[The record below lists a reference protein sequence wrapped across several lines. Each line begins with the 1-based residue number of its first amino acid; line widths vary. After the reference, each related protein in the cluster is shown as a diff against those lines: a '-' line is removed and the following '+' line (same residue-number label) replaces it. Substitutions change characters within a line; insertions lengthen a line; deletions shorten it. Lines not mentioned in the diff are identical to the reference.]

1 MAASMKKK
9 TVTNMTEGNI
19 FRHIIIF
26 SLPLLAGNLFQ
37 QLYNTVDTWVVGNFV
52 GSAAFSAVGT
62 VSPITNM
69 LIGVF
74 TGLSSGAGVVIS
86 QRFGGDNAEGVR
98 KAVHT
103 AMAATLIASLVFTA
117 VGVALIP
124 LLLRMIKMP
133 PDVYPEAYTYLLIYF
148 GGITGQLIY
157 NMGAAILR
165 AVGNSRQPFY
175 FLVLCALSNIV
186 LDLVFVLVFH
196 MGVAGV
202 AWATVISQAISAVL
216 VVLVLIRAEGCIRLE
231 LPQLRIQRVTLKA
244 MVMIGLPTA
253 LQMGITAFSNIFVQ
267 SYINYF
273 GSDCMG
279 GWTAYSKID
288 QLIFLP
294 AQSIG
299 LAVMTF
305 VGQNL
310 GAGQGKRARQGV
322 NRAFLLSLVINASII
337 LLIDSSAQTLVRFFI
352 EKEEVLHYGVL
363 FLKYIT
369 PFYIL
374 ISATQIYSSALRGAG
389 RSKAPMYIMLFAYV
403 VFRQFY
409 LFVMANFIANEPLP
423 IAMGYPAGWIVS
435 AALLLIAYYRKEP
448 ESSVP
453 A

>member
-1 MAASMKKK
+1 MAVTKK

-19 FRHIIIF
+19 FRHIAVF

-86 QRFGGDNAEGVR
+86 QRFGGGSAEGVR

-103 AMAATLIASLVFTA
+103 AMAATLIASVIFTVLGIA
-117 VGVALIP
+117 MIP
-124 LLLRMIKMP
+124 FMLEIMNMP
-133 PDVYPEAYTYLLIYF
+133 TDVYPEATIYLRIYF
-148 GGITGQLIY
+148 AGIAGQLIY

-175 FLVLCALSNIV
+175 FLMICAMSNVV
-186 LDLVFVLVFH
+186 LDLVFVLIFH

-202 AWATVISQAISAVL
+202 AYATIISQAISAAL
-216 VVLVLIRAEGCIRLE
+216 VVVVLMRTDSCIRLE
-231 LPQLRIQRVTLKA
+231 LPQLRIQKITLKA
-244 MVMIGLPTA
+244 MIMIGLPTA
-253 LQMGITAFSNIFVQ
+253 LQMGVTSFSNIFVQ
-267 SYINYF
+267 AYINFF

-279 GWTAYSKID
+279 GWTAFNKID

-299 LAVMTF
+299 LATMTF

-310 GAGQGKRARQGV
+310 GAGQLKRAKQGV
-322 NRAFLLSLVINASII
+322 HRAFLFSLGINLTII
-337 LLIDSSAQTLVRFFI
+337 LSIHFSAPALVQFFI
-352 EKEEVLHYGVL
+352 DKEEVLHYGVM
-363 FLKYIT
+363 FLRNLN
-369 PFYIL
+369 PFYIV
-374 ISATQIYSSALRGAG
+374 ISITQIYSGALRGAG
-389 RSKAPMYIMLFAYV
+389 RTRAPMFICLGSYV
-403 VFRQFY
+403 AFRQLY
-409 LFVMANFIANEPLP
+409 LFVMANFIRNEALP
-423 IAMGYPAGWIVS
+423 IAMGYPAGWVL
-435 AALLLIAYYRKEP
+435 AATLFLLVYYSRGLEYNR
-448 ESSVP
+448 VHT
-453 A
+453 

>member
-1 MAASMKKK
+1 MRNGTKKS
-9 TVTNMTEGNI
+9 VTNMTEGNI
-19 FRHIIIF
+19 FRHIIF
-26 SLPLLAGNLFQ
+26 FALPLLAGNLFQ

-62 VSPITNM
+62 VSPITNT

-86 QRFGGDNAEGVR
+86 QRFGGSNTDGVR

-103 AMAATLIASLVFTA
+103 AIAATLIASIAFTVLGIA
-117 VGVALIP
+117 MIP
-124 LLLRMIKMP
+124 FVLRIINMP
-133 PDVYPEAYTYLLIYF
+133 LDVYPEAATYLRIYF
-148 GGITGQLIY
+148 AGIAGQLVY

-175 FLVLCALSNIV
+175 FLMICAVSNIV

-216 VVLVLIRAEGCIRLE
+216 VVVVLMRSDSCIRLE

-253 LQMGITAFSNIFVQ
+253 LQMGVTSFSNIFVQ
-267 SYINYF
+267 AYINFF
-273 GSDCMG
+273 GSACMG
-279 GWTAYSKID
+279 GWTAFNKID

-310 GAGQGKRARQGV
+310 GAGQIKRAKQGV
-322 NRAFLLSLVINASII
+322 MRGVFFSFVINLCIIISIH
-337 LLIDSSAQTLVRFFI
+337 LSAPALVRFFI
-352 EKEEVLHYGVL
+352 DDESVLHYGVL
-363 FLKYIT
+363 FLRNLN
-369 PFYIL
+369 PFYIV
-374 ISATQIYSSALRGAG
+374 ISITQIYSGALRGAG
-389 RSKAPMYIMLFAYV
+389 RTRAPMFIILGSYV
-403 VFRQFY
+403 AFRQVY
-409 LFVMANFIANEPLP
+409 LFVMANFIRNEALP
-423 IAMGYPAGWIVS
+423 IAMGYPFGWLLAATLFLIV
-435 AALLLIAYYRKEP
+435 YHRKGLEHN
-448 ESSVP
+448 SVLN
-453 A
+453 

>member
-1 MAASMKKK
+1 
-9 TVTNMTEGNI
+9 
-19 FRHIIIF
+19 
-26 SLPLLAGNLFQ
+26 
-37 QLYNTVDTWVVGNFV
+37 
-52 GSAAFSAVGT
+52 
-62 VSPITNM
+62 
-69 LIGVF
+69 
-74 TGLSSGAGVVIS
+74 
-86 QRFGGDNAEGVR
+86 
-98 KAVHT
+98 
-103 AMAATLIASLVFTA
+103 
-117 VGVALIP
+117 
-124 LLLRMIKMP
+124 
-133 PDVYPEAYTYLLIYF
+133 
-148 GGITGQLIY
+148 
-157 NMGAAILR
+157 
-165 AVGNSRQPFY
+165 
-175 FLVLCALSNIV
+175 
-186 LDLVFVLVFH
+186 
-196 MGVAGV
+196 
-202 AWATVISQAISAVL
+202 
-216 VVLVLIRAEGCIRLE
+216 
-231 LPQLRIQRVTLKA
+231 
-244 MVMIGLPTA
+244 
-253 LQMGITAFSNIFVQ
+253 
-267 SYINYF
+267 
-273 GSDCMG
+273 
-279 GWTAYSKID
+279 
-288 QLIFLP
+288 
-294 AQSIG
+294 
-299 LAVMTF
+299 